1 MCLIKE
7 IFIIKSTSLHLSQR
21 ISTLRRREAKN
32 KICLE
37 KNLVGLEA

>member
-7 IFIIKSTSLHLSQR
+7 IFLIKFASLQLCQL
-21 ISTLRRREAKN
+21 ISTLRRREAKD

-37 KNLVGLEA
+37 KNLVGLEV